1 MKTLSHLCFF
11 VFSRIMPYI
20 EKRPGKK
27 MIQSCFAGEI
37 KMRKLLEAKIMFN
50 FEKYLSSLCK
60 IFVLLAGIMFLSSFT
75 ETLSAK
81 SLYLVSDIRAFP
93 TPLKVYDIALNGT
106 LAYQAE
112 YSLPKYNGGANN
124 LALDSDSGYLFVTY
138 SGFNRIVLV
147 NSKTM
152 VAVPEM
158 VYPTGSYNGLEGI
171 VYNHKKKQLYCVD
184 MGRNKL
190 WAYNWDSSKIQLTP
204 IEGSP
209 FKLQYATAYG
219 IAIDETKQLL
229 YVANATNKVYA
240 YSTEDWTLKRT
251 ITLNHI
257 ALCIAVDAKNNYLY
271 TGAGFVGDQY
281 LSQYNLK
288 TDAKLETAVESV
300 TNIGVMGIAVDPNTS
315 KVYCT
320 TGNNY
325 LLSCGNIRIYDKLLH
340 PVSSVQINSNPTGLV
355 IPIKEVGYNPLNLK
369 KTVVDVVN
377 GDDMTPSDAI
387 KAGDIVTYRIS
398 FDNVKNEN
406 TVTNV
411 KVVDQLP
418 SEVSFV
424 SAFDDTFFG
433 MYNSDNHTYTWSY
446 PSFVKGSSTY
456 LEIKVKVNDYI
467 LPRTTITNVVTIS
480 SDSTPP
486 VTRRAEVVTDSRP
499 LNVKKTVFGAIEGM
513 TKWVSLDEVFT
524 YNINID
530 NNDNNFSVTD
540 VIVTDTLPED
550 LVFISANDD
559 GLGVYDANLH
569 TYTWSISTLEPQE
582 AAEMA
587 ITVCLKEGTT
597 EGITVTNTVTAQSLE
612 TALAEDSAD
621 IKAGSGPLI
630 IKEESIRI
638 SPGSIRRDD
647 ALSGVR
653 VTIAM
658 PVGLTVADIKNTP
671 LILSYLGDSAGG
683 TVKANTDQVVIESFG
698 KTYVIAVFDKK
709 KLMDAIPGYGIKY
722 VEITGSLAD
731 SGLFTGYPA
740 LNITRW

>member
-1 MKTLSHLCFF
+1 
-11 VFSRIMPYI
+11 
-20 EKRPGKK
+20 
-27 MIQSCFAGEI
+27 
-37 KMRKLLEAKIMFN
+37 MRKFLEAKIMFN
-50 FEKYLSSLCK
+50 FEKYFSSQGK
-60 IFVLLAGIMFLSSFT
+60 IFVLLAAVVCLSSFT
-75 ETLSAK
+75 ATVSAK
-81 SLYLVSDIRAFP
+81 SLYLLSDIRAFP
-93 TPLKVYDIALNGT
+93 TPLKVYDIAINGT
-106 LAYQAE
+106 LTYQAD

-124 LALDSDSGYLFVTY
+124 LALDSDSGYMFITY
-138 SGFNRIVLV
+138 VGFNRIILI

-152 VAVPEM
+152 IAVPEM

-171 VYNHKKKQLYCVD
+171 AYNHRKKQLYCVD
-184 MGRNKL
+184 KERNKL
-190 WAYNWDSSKIQLTP
+190 WAYNWDSSKILLTP
-204 IEGSP
+204 VDGSP
-209 FKLQYATAYG
+209 FKLQNATAYG

-229 YVANATNKVYA
+229 YVANATNKIYA

-257 ALCIAVDAKNNYLY
+257 ALCIAVDAKNNFLY

-288 TDAKLETAVESV
+288 TDAKLETMVESV
-300 TNIGVMGIAVDPNTS
+300 MDIGVMGIAVDPNTS

-320 TGNNY
+320 TGHDY
-325 LLSCGNIRIYDKLLH
+325 LLGGDNVRIYDKLLH
-340 PVSSVQINSNPTGLV
+340 PVSSVQINGNPTGLV
-355 IPIKEVGYNPLNLK
+355 IPVKEVGYNPLNLK
-369 KTVVDVVN
+369 KTVVEVVN

-418 SEVSFV
+418 SEVSYV

-433 MYNSDNHTYTWSY
+433 VYDEVNHTYTWSY

-486 VTRRAEVVTDSRP
+486 VTRRAEIVTDSRP

-513 TKWVSLDEVFT
+513 TKWISLDEVFT

-530 NNDNNFSVTD
+530 NNDNNFSATDVVVTD
-540 VIVTDTLPED
+540 NLPEE

-569 TYTWSISTLEPQE
+569 TYTWSIPTLEPHE
-582 AAEMA
+582 AAELT
-587 ITVCLKEGTT
+587 ITVRLKEDTT
-597 EGITVTNTVTAQSLE
+597 EGITVTNTVTAQSVE
-612 TALAEDSAD
+612 TAMAEDSVD

-630 IKEESIRI
+630 IKEDNIWI
-638 SPGSIRRDD
+638 DPGTNLRRDS
-647 ALSGVR
+647 ALSR
-653 VTIAM
+653 IKVTIQM
-658 PVGLTVADIKNTP
+658 PMGYQVTDVKNTP
-671 LILSYLGDSAGG
+671 LILSYIGDSSGG
-683 TVKANTDQVVIESFG
+683 VVKANTDQVVIESSG

-709 KLMDAIPGYGIKY
+709 KLMEAIPGYGTKY

-731 SGLFTGYPA
+731 SGVFTGYVT
-740 LNITRW
+740 LNITAFGGY